1 MSWITNSQLFVF
13 AITLGWVSSQEYIEN
28 LHDSKFATHF
38 KEIPQSFEVRGFDA
52 NTQFQKFFDRIQ
64 EVAMQENLNV
74 LYKIKIEV
82 DKPTKYHGKRAIL
95 RKGRSKKYNIPLKK
109 TSMKLSNFEMWLRKM
124 AEQSGVNKKGRSQ
137 NFEMFASATTE
148 GQKVI
153 TTTKQIQLKYKPIIS
168 KTKTNYTKFVK
179 PVRSRT
185 ITLTK

>member
-1 MSWITNSQLFVF
+1 MSWISNSQLFVF
-13 AITLGWVSSQEYIEN
+13 TLTLNWVTSQEYIEN
-28 LHDSKFATHF
+28 LHDSKYGTHF
-38 KEIPQSFEVRGFDA
+38 KEIPKTFEVKGVDA
-52 NTQFQKFFDRIQ
+52 NTQFQKLFDRVQHIATQ
-64 EVAMQENLNV
+64 DNLNV
-74 LYKIKIEV
+74 LYKINIEV
-82 DKPTKYHGKRAIL
+82 EHPIKYHGKKAFMK
-95 RKGRSKKYNIPLKK
+95 KGRSKKYNIPLKK

-137 NFEMFASATTE
+137 NYEMYASTTE

-168 KTKTNYTKFVK
+168 RIKTNYTKFVK